1 VTAANSLTAS
11 LEEKEAKLEGLLRRM
26 ERVVVA
32 YSGGVDSSYLA
43 YKAHRVLGAG
53 ALAVTGES
61 PSVPSQQRRMAL
73 QIARQFGFR
82 HEIIVTEEILRP
94 EYLENPPNRCYFCKD
109 DLFARLAAVAREN
122 GCSAVLDGLNT
133 DDLGDFRPGRK
144 AADQHGVR
152 SPLVE
157 AGLCKVE
164 IRELSRRAG
173 LPTFD
178 QPASACLASRFPYG
192 VRISAEKLDMVD
204 RGEEALR
211 RMGFRI
217 FRVRHHDALVR
228 LEFGRDELPRALSP
242 ELTAELA
249 RTFKEIG
256 YKFVTVDLEGYR
268 SGSANEVLFP

>member
-1 VTAANSLTAS
+1 
-11 LEEKEAKLEGLLRRM
+11 
-26 ERVVVA
+26 
-32 YSGGVDSSYLA
+32 
-43 YKAHRVLGAG
+43 
-53 ALAVTGES
+53 
-61 PSVPSQQRRMAL
+61 
-73 QIARQFGFR
+73 
-82 HEIIVTEEILRP
+82 
-94 EYLENPPNRCYFCKD
+94 
-109 DLFARLAAVAREN
+109 
-122 GCSAVLDGLNT
+122 LDGLNT
-133 DDLGDFRPGRK
+133 DDLGDFRPGRQ

-157 AGLCKVE
+157 AGLCKAE

-192 VRISAEKLDMVD
+192 VRISSEKLDMVD